1 LQLLDLLSF
10 GILRIKMNK
19 VKKLI
24 TALFVIFFSSQV
36 FANNFPVSFADL
48 AERLMPSVVNIST
61 TQTIVTNRNPFP
73 GFEFPP
79 GSPFADMFKE
89 FETPQTR
96 KASALGSG
104 FIIDAKGI
112 VITNNHVIQ
121 GAEDIVVRVDGDKE
135 YKAKVIGADPL
146 SDIAVLQIDT
156 KEKFIPVKFGDS
168 DKARIGDWVIAIG
181 NPFGLGGT
189 VTSGIISA
197 RNRSIGLSRYEDYI
211 QTDASINSGNS
222 GGPLFD
228 MNGDVIG
235 INTAILGKGGSI
247 GIGFSIPSNSAKKII
262 DQLIQF
268 GETKR
273 GWLGVRIQVVTKEI
287 ADIEKLDE
295 PRGALVASVAD
306 KSPSDKAGIRSG
318 DIILEFNGTKINE
331 MKELP
336 MIVAQTEVGKTVDVK
351 VWRNKKE
358 ITKKIKLGRLETSE
372 DFKEEEKK
380 AEPEILEIKSL
391 KISVRLLTDKDIKTR
406 NLPNQITGLVITNI
420 AKNSPINYLKVNDI
434 IVEAQKKKIR
444 SVNDLEKIVEGVLKS
459 NQKTILIVIYN
470 NQNQRR
476 YIGVK
481 LDW

>member
-1 LQLLDLLSF
+1 MN
-10 GILRIKMNK
+10 GI
-19 VKKLI
+19 KKLFI
-24 TALFVIFFSSQV
+24 ILFAISFALQV
-36 FANNFPVSFADL
+36 VAKDAPASFADL
-48 AERLMPSVVNIST
+48 AEKLMPSVVNIST
-61 TQTIVTNRNPFP
+61 TTTVTTNTNPFP

-79 GSPFADMFKE
+79 GSPFEDMFKE
-89 FETPQTR
+89 FGTPKTR
-96 KASALGSG
+96 KSAALGSG
-104 FIIDAKGI
+104 FIIDEKGI

-121 GAEDIVVRVDGDKE
+121 DAEDIVVRVGGDKE
-135 YKAKVIGADPL
+135 YKATIIGQDPL
-146 SDIAVLQIDT
+146 SDIAVLQIDS
-156 KEKFIPVKFGDS
+156 KEKFIPVSFGDS

-189 VTSGIISA
+189 VTAGIISA

-247 GIGFSIPSNSAKKII
+247 GIGFSIPSNSAKKVVS
-262 DQLIQF
+262 QLIEF

-273 GWLGVRIQVVTKEI
+273 GWLGVRIQVVSEEI
-287 ADIEKLDE
+287 AEVEKLDE
-295 PRGALVASVAD
+295 PRGALVASVAE
-306 KSPSDKAGIRSG
+306 KSPSDKAGIKAG
-318 DIILEFNGTKINE
+318 DIILEFNGTMINE

-336 MIVAQTEVGKTVDVK
+336 IIVAQTEVGKTIEVK

-358 ITKKIKLGRLETSE
+358 ITKKIKLGRLETSS
-372 DFKEEEKK
+372 DFKKEEPKDTKK
-380 AEPEILEIKSL
+380 ETPEISEIKSL
-391 KISVRLLTDKDIKTR
+391 KIIVRPLNDKDIKER
-406 NLPNQITGLVITNI
+406 KLPNQTTGLVITNI
-420 AKNSPINYLKVNDI
+420 GKNSPVDYLNVGDI
-434 IVEAQKKKIR
+434 IVEAQKKKIK
-444 SVNDLEKIVEGVLKS
+444 SIKNLEDIMDTVLKS

-481 LDW
+481 LD